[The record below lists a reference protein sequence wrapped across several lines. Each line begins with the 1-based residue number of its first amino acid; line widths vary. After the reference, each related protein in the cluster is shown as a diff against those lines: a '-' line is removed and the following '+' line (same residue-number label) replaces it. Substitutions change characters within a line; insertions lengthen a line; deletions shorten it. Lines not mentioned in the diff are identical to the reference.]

1 MQRLFKDAGFEVVK
15 ARVLNEN
22 GKSRGVGFVEF
33 PNEETQKRAME
44 KMKGKE
50 VDGRT
55 IVIKL
60 ALQSTQQSTPSQQQ
74 QQKAGKMEKKK

>member
-74 QQKAGKMEKKK
+74 QQNAGKMEKKK